1 MKRFFKTI
9 LVLALLFVGLEF
21 AYQKAAPEIEKTFGT
36 RNPLPYLTAKVQQ
49 FISPEKIQ
57 NDDKNADSSKGHTFD
72 SNTATVYIDLSD
84 PTLKQAA
91 LDGINVWNNT
101 GAFNFKITNDRNNA
115 KIIIK
120 SMNDGETNAAGLTDT
135 QYNSLTGHLLK
146 ATVRLNSYYLLNP
159 SYGYNNGRIVNTV
172 EHELGHTIQ
181 SKILG
186 PLYLIVIGIPS
197 ITYCGLR
204 RAFPS
209 LRKKNYYNFYT
220 ERWANN
226 LSEKYI
232 K

>member
-21 AYQKAAPEIEKTFGT
+21 AYQKAAPKIEKTFGT

-101 GAFNFKITNDRNNA
+101 GAFNFKITNDRNSA

-172 EHELGHTIQ
+172 EHELGHAIGLGHKDGISDMYQQGSFYTIQ
-181 SKILG
+181 
-186 PLYLIVIGIPS
+186 PS
-197 ITYCGLR
+197 DFQDL
-204 RAFPS
+204 
-209 LRKKNYYNFYT
+209 KK
-220 ERWANN
+220 
-226 LSEKYI
+226 L
-232 K
+232 

>member
-9 LVLALLFVGLEF
+9 LVLALLFVGFEF
-21 AYQKAAPEIEKTFGT
+21 SYQKAAPEIEKTFGT

-172 EHELGHTIQ
+172 EHELGHAIGLGHKDGILVMYPQGSFYTIQ
-181 SKILG
+181 PSDVQDVKK
-186 PLYLIVIGIPS
+186 LY
-197 ITYCGLR
+197 
-204 RAFPS
+204 
-209 LRKKNYYNFYT
+209 KKQ
-220 ERWANN
+220 
-226 LSEKYI
+226 
-232 K
+232 

>member
-1 MKRFFKTI
+1 VKRFFKTI
-9 LVLALLFVGLEF
+9 LVLALLFVGFEF

-36 RNPLPYLTAKVQQ
+36 RTPLPYLTAKVQQ

-57 NDDKNADSSKGHTFD
+57 NDDKDGDNSKGHTFD

-172 EHELGHTIQ
+172 EHELGHAIGLGHKDGISVMYPQGSFYTIQ
-181 SKILG
+181 PSDVQDVKK
-186 PLYLIVIGIPS
+186 LYQ
-197 ITYCGLR
+197 
-204 RAFPS
+204 
-209 LRKKNYYNFYT
+209 
-220 ERWANN
+220 EQ
-226 LSEKYI
+226 
-232 K
+232 

>member
-1 MKRFFKTI
+1 MRDEKVKRFFKTI
-9 LVLALLFVGLEF
+9 LVLALLFVGLDF

-57 NDDKNADSSKGHTFD
+57 NDDKNADSSKGHTFE

-91 LDGINVWNNT
+91 INGINIWNNT

-172 EHELGHTIQ
+172 EHELGHAIGLGHKDGISVMYPQGSFYTIQ
-181 SKILG
+181 PSDVQDVKK
-186 PLYLIVIGIPS
+186 LY
-197 ITYCGLR
+197 
-204 RAFPS
+204 
-209 LRKKNYYNFYT
+209 KKQ
-220 ERWANN
+220 
-226 LSEKYI
+226 
-232 K
+232 

>member
-1 MKRFFKTI
+1 MRDEKVKRFFKTI
-9 LVLALLFVGLEF
+9 LVLALLFVGFEF

-57 NDDKNADSSKGHTFD
+57 NDDKDGDNSKGHTFD

-172 EHELGHTIQ
+172 EHELGHAIGLGHKDSISVMYPQGSFYTIQ
-181 SKILG
+181 PSDVQDVKK
-186 PLYLIVIGIPS
+186 LYQ
-197 ITYCGLR
+197 
-204 RAFPS
+204 
-209 LRKKNYYNFYT
+209 
-220 ERWANN
+220 EQ
-226 LSEKYI
+226 
-232 K
+232 

>member
-1 MKRFFKTI
+1 MRDEKVKRFFKTI

-172 EHELGHTIQ
+172 EHELGHKDGISVMYPQGSFYTIQ
-181 SKILG
+181 PSDVQDVKK
-186 PLYLIVIGIPS
+186 LYQ
-197 ITYCGLR
+197 
-204 RAFPS
+204 
-209 LRKKNYYNFYT
+209 
-220 ERWANN
+220 EQ
-226 LSEKYI
+226 
-232 K
+232 

>member
-21 AYQKAAPEIEKTFGT
+21 AYQKAAPKIEKTFGT

-57 NDDKNADSSKGHTFD
+57 NYDKNADSSKGHTFD

-101 GAFNFKITNDRNNA
+101 DAFNFKITNDRNNA

-172 EHELGHTIQ
+172 EHELGHAIGLGHKDRISVMYPQGSFYTIQ
-181 SKILG
+181 PSDVQDVKK
-186 PLYLIVIGIPS
+186 LYQ
-197 ITYCGLR
+197 
-204 RAFPS
+204 
-209 LRKKNYYNFYT
+209 
-220 ERWANN
+220 EQ
-226 LSEKYI
+226 
-232 K
+232 

>member
-21 AYQKAAPEIEKTFGT
+21 AYHKAAPKIEKTFGT

-172 EHELGHTIQ
+172 EHELGHAIGLGHKDGISFFYQKGFFKTINQ
-181 SKILG
+181 LDAQYLKKINQQQ
-186 PLYLIVIGIPS
+186 
-197 ITYCGLR
+197 
-204 RAFPS
+204 
-209 LRKKNYYNFYT
+209 K
-220 ERWANN
+220 
-226 LSEKYI
+226 
-232 K
+232 